1 MTPAIEAV
9 FFQVGLNGA
18 VVPAI
23 WHLEVANSLQSAIRR
38 GRITTTDRQ
47 GTLADLARLPIEID
61 VETATAAWEGTL
73 ALADRFGLTTYDA
86 AYLDLAIRRHLPLA
100 TLDRQ
105 LVDAARR
112 AAVEV
117 FSGGLAL

>member
-105 LVDAARR
+105 LV
-112 AAVEV
+112 EV